1 MENYGKITGKL
12 EFSLER
18 RGKDVDGLTN
28 SGGSADGGSRHVSP
42 VTIAVVRVG
51 VVVHKVPPVA
61 GSRVSGVR
69 PPVKLLVGLP
79 KAGVHRVNGDP
90 LAGATRVRVLAV
102 KRQGP
107 FDCNFLGGR
116 GG

>member
-1 MENYGKITGKL
+1 M
-12 EFSLER
+12 
-18 RGKDVDGLTN
+18 
-28 SGGSADGGSRHVSP
+28 SP

-61 GSRVSGVR
+61 GSGGAGVR

-79 KAGVHRVNGDP
+79 KARVHCVDGDP

-107 FDCNFLGGR
+107 FDWFFGGR
-116 GG
+116 GGGLMEREKRVRRGEGTAIVSDMALVREGWEEEGE